1 MENHENEV
9 KKLQNFANTFRE
21 TLKDNI
27 DIKDFKD
34 KNDAIKVLNEFIQ
47 IDTQN
52 LKPNEEERADDIQKA
67 IDTMELTKRVV
78 HNYWLREN
86 IMSDY

>member
-78 HNYWLREN
+78 HNY
-86 IMSDY
+86 

>member
-78 HNYWLREN
+78 QNY
-86 IMSDY
+86 

>member
-47 IDTQN
+47 IDT
-52 LKPNEEERADDIQKA
+52 
-67 IDTMELTKRVV
+67 
-78 HNYWLREN
+78 
-86 IMSDY
+86 